1 MVAHSKNLRGQTFHN
16 LTPLLSTS
24 RREVGSVIWHCACSC
39 GQHCFVSQREIVRGN
54 TKSCGCRDLL
64 TMRQHNLR
72 KVKPRA
78 LPRGVYQTKEG
89 GFKALI
95 SEGNKLKYLGT
106 FDNVDAASEA
116 YLLEARR
123 VDNE

>member
-16 LTPLLSTS
+16 LTPLLPTS
-24 RREVGSVIWHCACSC
+24 RREGGSVIWHCACSC

-54 TKSCGCRDLL
+54 TKSCGCHDLL

-95 SEGNKLKYLGT
+95 SEGNKITYLGT

-123 VDNE
+123 IDNE